1 MKSFSHFFTSFI
13 CYKES
18 YPKLLLSIVN
28 TIATNIL
35 LTLEVPTTQNGQTS
49 SYKPTNC
56 LSVLDH
62 SVGLTLK
69 RVKGIMTC
77 FN

>member
-1 MKSFSHFFTSFI
+1 MASWKVKLFSHFTSFI

-49 SYKPTNC
+49 SCKPTNC
-56 LSVLDH
+56 LIVLDH
-62 SVGLTLK
+62 FVGLTLNGLK
-69 RVKGIMTC
+69 V
-77 FN
+77 